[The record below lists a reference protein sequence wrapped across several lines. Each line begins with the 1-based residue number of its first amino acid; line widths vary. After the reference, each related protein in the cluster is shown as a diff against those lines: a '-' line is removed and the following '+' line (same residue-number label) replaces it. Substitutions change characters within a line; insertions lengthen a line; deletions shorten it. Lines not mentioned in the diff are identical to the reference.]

1 VRVLFDNNVPAPLA
15 RHLPGH
21 QVRTARSM
29 RWHEL
34 ENGDLLRAAELDGFE
49 IMVTAD
55 KNLSYQQNLADR
67 VLALVL
73 LSTNDWSIIRQA
85 PELVANAVDAAYR
98 GSFQEVSFDQL
109 GQRSSGS
116 SQL

>member
-1 VRVLFDNNVPAPLA
+1 MRVLFDNNVPAPMA
-15 RHLPGH
+15 RHLVGH

-34 ENGDLLRAAELDGFE
+34 ENGDLLRAAEQDGFE
-49 IMVTAD
+49 VMVNAD

-67 VLALVL
+67 VLALVV

-85 PELVANAVDAAYR
+85 PELVSRAVDAAYR

-109 GQRSSGS
+109 GPRPLAS

>member
-15 RHLPGH
+15 RHLAGH

-55 KNLSYQQNLADR
+55 QNISYQQNLADR
-67 VLALVL
+67 ILALVV

-85 PELVANAVDAAYR
+85 PELVVRAVEAASR
-98 GSFQEVSFDQL
+98 GSFQEVSF
-109 GQRSSGS
+109 SHIE
-116 SQL
+116 